1 MIDMNYTQNGVLQ
14 KIIATHLVE
23 ILAKKPCDS
32 SSILDIGCGT
42 GFIAQKLIEKGF
54 ASEKILQIDANKR
67 SLSIAQQ
74 FAETKQVNFNTP
86 LKFEQKFDVITSSMS
101 LQWAENLGETIA
113 NIKSLLSVNG
123 VFIASIPL
131 NGSLANVYETLG
143 ISTFHFPK
151 IEEIATHLSLVKS
164 KIFSENAFVGL
175 KNLHLCNLKLSD
187 QKQSI
192 NSEKIRILKTTLTRW
207 NIGFFIYTN

>member
-1 MIDMNYTQNGVLQ
+1 MTAMNYTQNGVLQ
-14 KIIATHLVE
+14 KIIATKLVE
-23 ILAKKPCDS
+23 LLPQKPCDA

-54 ASEKILQIDANKR
+54 ASEKILQVDANGEALK
-67 SLSIAQQ
+67 IAQQ
-74 FAETKQVNFNTP
+74 FAETEQVNFNTP

-101 LQWAENLGETIA
+101 LQWAENLGGTIA

-131 NGSLANVYETLG
+131 NGSLASVYETLG

-151 IEEIATHLSLVKS
+151 MEEIAPHLSLITS
-164 KIFSENAFVGL
+164 KNFSENAFIGL
-175 KNLHLCNLKLSD
+175 KNLHICNLKL
-187 QKQSI
+187 QKHENQLSI
-192 NSEKIRILKTTLTRW
+192 AQIRTLKTAFTQW